1 MRRSEPLDDAAR
13 AGVRRSRATA
23 VPERTARSSSL
34 GARRIALL
42 ALFFLPGIT
51 ISSWVTRT
59 PSIRDGLGAS
69 TAEMGLVLFGLSIGS
84 MIGILGS
91 GPLVSRW
98 GARPV
103 IVAGTIGVTASMP
116 IVGLGAAA
124 SQSFVV
130 AAGLV
135 VFGLGM
141 GTGEVA
147 MNVEGA
153 ELERH
158 LDRPFLPAL
167 HGFFSLGTVIGAVL
181 GILATAA
188 DFSVLVHL
196 LAVGL
201 LGVIVLVPAMRHV
214 PAGTGQVARAGIA
227 QSTPAEAAA
236 QSASTSDP
244 VEVPRTSTP
253 VWRDPRL
260 IAIGVIVLGMALAE
274 GTANDWLP
282 LVMVDGH
289 GFGAA
294 LGSSVYAIFA
304 AAMTLGRFIGG
315 PIVAR
320 FGRPAVL
327 AGSAAFG
334 LTGIGLVSLVD
345 SQIVAAIAVLLWG
358 LGTSLGFPVALS
370 EAGDSGPNPA
380 ARVATVSTIG
390 YLAFLVGPPSLGLV
404 GEHWGLR
411 TALLIPMVMILPV
424 LVIAWLLRRGGRA
437 GKWGTPRT
445 ELSLGE

>member
-1 MRRSEPLDDAAR
+1 MRRSEPLDDAAH
-13 AGVRRSRATA
+13 AGAHRSR
-23 VPERTARSSSL
+23 RTAESRWSAASSPL
-34 GARRIALL
+34 GARRLALL

-59 PSIRDGLGAS
+59 PSIRDALGAS

-103 IVAGTIGVTASMP
+103 ILSGTIGIIASMP

-124 SQSFVV
+124 AQPFVV

-153 ELERH
+153 ELEKH
-158 LDRPFLPAL
+158 LDRPFLPLL
-167 HGFFSLGTVIGAVL
+167 HGFFSLGTVIGGML

-188 DFSVLVHL
+188 EFSVLVHL
-196 LAVGL
+196 LAVGIF
-201 LGVIVLVPAMRHV
+201 GAIVLIPAMRHV
-214 PAGTGQVARAGIA
+214 PAGTGRVPRERQTI
-227 QSTPAEAAA
+227 PAEAAV
-236 QSASTSDP
+236 QSP
-244 VEVPRTSTP
+244 STP
-253 VWRDPRL
+253 VWRDSRL

-289 GFGAA
+289 GFAAA
-294 LGSSVYAIFA
+294 LGSSIYAIFA

-327 AGSAAFG
+327 AISAAFG
-334 LTGIGLVSLVD
+334 LVGIGLVSLVD

-390 YLAFLVGPPSLGLV
+390 YLAFLVGPPSLGFV

-411 TALLIPMVMILPV
+411 MALLIPMAVIIPV
-424 LVIAWLLRRGGRA
+424 LIIAPLLRRAGRGGRDHRQ
-437 GKWGTPRT
+437 GGTQN
-445 ELSLGE
+445 

>member
-1 MRRSEPLDDAAR
+1 MRRSEPIEAA
-13 AGVRRSRATA
+13 AST
-23 VPERTARSSSL
+23 SL
-34 GARRIALL
+34 GTRRLALL

-59 PSIRDGLGAS
+59 PSIRDALGAS

-98 GARPV
+98 GARP
-103 IVAGTIGVTASMP
+103 IILSGTVGIIASMP
-116 IVGLGAAA
+116 IVGLGAAMA
-124 SQSFVV
+124 QPFVV

-153 ELERH
+153 ELEKH
-158 LDRPFLPAL
+158 LSRPFLPLL

-201 LGVIVLVPAMRHV
+201 LGVIVFVPAMRHV
-214 PAGTGQVARAGIA
+214 PAGTGRVPRSRETI
-227 QSTPAEAAA
+227 PAEAAP
-236 QSASTSDP
+236 QFTSESIESESSLSESPASDSTVADS
-244 VEVPRTSTP
+244 PRIP

-260 IAIGVIVLGMALAE
+260 LAIGVIVLGMALAE

-289 GFGAA
+289 GFEAA

-320 FGRPAVL
+320 FGRPSVL
-327 AGSAAFG
+327 AFSAAFG
-334 LTGIGLVSLVD
+334 LVGIGLVSLVD

-370 EAGDSGPNPA
+370 EAGDSGRNPA

-411 TALLIPMVMILPV
+411 TALLIPMAVIIPV
-424 LVIAWLLRRGGRA
+424 LIIAPLLRRGGR
-437 GKWGTPRT
+437 GRRSDRP
-445 ELSLGE
+445 GEPHTSPV

>member
-1 MRRSEPLDDAAR
+1 MRRSEDRED
-13 AGVRRSRATA
+13 TA
-23 VPERTARSSSL
+23 HL

-59 PSIRDGLGAS
+59 PSIRDALGAS

-98 GARPV
+98 GARP
-103 IVAGTIGVTASMP
+103 IILSGTIGIIASMP
-116 IVGLGAAA
+116 IVGLGAAVA
-124 SQSFVV
+124 QPFVV

-153 ELERH
+153 ELEKH
-158 LDRPFLPAL
+158 LTRPFLPAL

-188 DFSVLVHL
+188 DFSALIHL

-201 LGVIVLVPAMRHV
+201 LGVIVFIPAMRCV
-214 PAGTGQVARAGIA
+214 PAGTGQMPRSRQVI
-227 QSTPAEAAA
+227 PAEAAG
-236 QSASTSDP
+236 QSTPEPIVSGSP
-244 VEVPRTSTP
+244 SPTP

-289 GFGAA
+289 GFEAA

-327 AGSAAFG
+327 AVSAAFG
-334 LTGIGLVSLVD
+334 LVGIGLVSLVD
-345 SQIVAAIAVLLWG
+345 SQVVAAIAVLLWG

-411 TALLIPMVMILPV
+411 TALLIPMVMIIPV
-424 LVIAWLLRRGGRA
+424 LVIAPLLRRRGRGLMRSSYA
-437 GKWGTPRT
+437 RPV
-445 ELSLGE
+445 

>member
-1 MRRSEPLDDAAR
+1 MRGSGPRDDAALAAR
-13 AGVRRSRATA
+13 SGVRRSRPTA
-23 VPERTARSSSL
+23 GPWLMAASTSL

-59 PSIRDGLGAS
+59 PSIRDALGAS
-69 TAEMGLVLFGLSIGS
+69 TAEMGFVLFGLSVGS

-103 IVAGTIGVTASMP
+103 VLAGTIGIIASMP
-116 IVGLGAAA
+116 IVGLGAAVA
-124 SQSFVV
+124 EPFVV

-153 ELERH
+153 ELEKH
-158 LDRPFLPAL
+158 LDRPFLPLL

-201 LGVIVLVPAMRHV
+201 LGMIVFVPAMRHV
-214 PAGTGQVARAGIA
+214 PVGTGQVPRSRETI
-227 QSTPAEAAA
+227 PAEAVP
-236 QSASTSDP
+236 QSP
-244 VEVPRTSTP
+244 STP
-253 VWRDPRL
+253 VWRDPGL

-289 GFGAA
+289 GFAAA

-320 FGRPAVL
+320 FGRPTVL
-327 AGSAAFG
+327 AVSAAFG
-334 LTGIGLVSLVD
+334 LVGIGLVSLVD
-345 SQIVAAIAVLLWG
+345 SQFVAAIAVLLWG

-411 TALLIPMVMILPV
+411 AALLIPMAMIIPV
-424 LVIAWLLRRGGRA
+424 LIIAPLLRRQGR
-437 GKWGTPRT
+437 GRKRDPHTRPV
-445 ELSLGE
+445 

>member
-1 MRRSEPLDDAAR
+1 
-13 AGVRRSRATA
+13 
-23 VPERTARSSSL
+23 
-34 GARRIALL
+34 
-42 ALFFLPGIT
+42 
-51 ISSWVTRT
+51 VTRDALGDPRP
-59 PSIRDGLGAS
+59 PS
-69 TAEMGLVLFGLSIGS
+69 MGLVLFGLSIGS

-103 IVAGTIGVTASMP
+103 ILSGTVGIIASMP

-124 SQSFVV
+124 AQPFVV

-153 ELERH
+153 ELEKH
-158 LDRPFLPAL
+158 LDRPFLPLL
-167 HGFFSLGTVIGAVL
+167 HGFFSLGTVVGAVL
-181 GILATAA
+181 GIIATAA
-188 DFSVLVHL
+188 EFSVLVHL
-196 LAVGL
+196 LAVGIF
-201 LGVIVLVPAMRHV
+201 GAIVFVPAMRHV
-214 PAGTGQVARAGIA
+214 PAGTGRVPRGRQTI
-227 QSTPAEAAA
+227 PAEAAE
-236 QSASTSDP
+236 QSPSERTVAGSAGSESTVSDSP
-244 VEVPRTSTP
+244 VSDSTALDPSRTSTP
-253 VWRDPRL
+253 VWRDSRL

-289 GFGAA
+289 GFAAA
-294 LGSSVYAIFA
+294 LGSSIYAIFA

-327 AGSAAFG
+327 AISAAFG
-334 LTGIGLVSLVD
+334 LVGIGLVSLVD

-370 EAGDSGPNPA
+370 EAGDSGPHPA

-411 TALLIPMVMILPV
+411 MALLIPMVVIIPV
-424 LVIAWLLRRGGRA
+424 LIIAPLLRRAGRGGR
-437 GKWGTPRT
+437 GGRQ
-445 ELSLGE
+445 G

>member
-1 MRRSEPLDDAAR
+1 MRRSEDL
-13 AGVRRSRATA
+13 
-23 VPERTARSSSL
+23 SSASTSL
-34 GARRIALL
+34 GARRLALL

-59 PSIRDGLGAS
+59 PSIRDALGAS
-69 TAEMGLVLFGLSIGS
+69 TAEMGFVLFGLSIGS

-103 IVAGTIGVTASMP
+103 ILSGTIGIIASMP
-116 IVGLGAAA
+116 IVGLGAAVA
-124 SQSFVV
+124 QPFVV

-153 ELERH
+153 ELEKH
-158 LDRPFLPAL
+158 LDRPFLPLL

-196 LAVGL
+196 LAVGVVGAL
-201 LGVIVLVPAMRHV
+201 VLVPAMRHV
-214 PAGTGQVARAGIA
+214 PAGTGQMPRSRQII
-227 QSTPAEAAA
+227 PAEAAV
-236 QSASTSDP
+236 QSTS
-244 VEVPRTSTP
+244 ESFVPESRTPTP
-253 VWRDPRL
+253 VWWDPRL

-289 GFGAA
+289 GFEAA

-320 FGRPAVL
+320 FGRPSVL
-327 AGSAAFG
+327 AVSAAFG
-334 LTGIGLVSLVD
+334 LVGIGLVSLVD
-345 SQIVAAIAVLLWG
+345 SQVVAAIAVLLWG

-411 TALLIPMVMILPV
+411 TALLIPMAMVIPV
-424 LVIAWLLRRGGRA
+424 LVIAPLLRRRGR
-437 GKWGTPRT
+437 GRKRNSHTRPV
-445 ELSLGE
+445 

>member
-1 MRRSEPLDDAAR
+1 MRSSESRDDAAP
-13 AGVRRSRATA
+13 A
-23 VPERTARSSSL
+23 ARL
-34 GARRIALL
+34 GARRLALL

-59 PSIRDGLGAS
+59 PSIRDALGAS

-103 IVAGTIGVTASMP
+103 ILSGTIGIIASMP

-124 SQSFVV
+124 AQPFVV

-147 MNVEGA
+147 VNVEGA
-153 ELERH
+153 ELEKH
-158 LDRPFLPAL
+158 LDRPFLPLL

-188 DFSVLVHL
+188 EFSVLVHL
-196 LAVGL
+196 LAVGIF
-201 LGVIVLVPAMRHV
+201 GAIVFVPAMRHV
-214 PAGTGQVARAGIA
+214 PAGTGQMPRSRQVI
-227 QSTPAEAAA
+227 PAEGAGQFTAM
-236 QSASTSDP
+236 SSSSESTLSGSTVVDSS
-244 VEVPRTSTP
+244 RTPTP
-253 VWRDPRL
+253 VWRDSRL

-289 GFGAA
+289 GFAAA
-294 LGSSVYAIFA
+294 LGSSIYAIFA

-327 AGSAAFG
+327 AISAAFG
-334 LTGIGLVSLVD
+334 LVGIGLVSLVD

-370 EAGDSGPNPA
+370 EAGDSGPHPA

-411 TALLIPMVMILPV
+411 MALLIPMVVIIPV
-424 LVIAWLLRRGGRA
+424 LIIAPLLRRAGRGGR
-437 GKWGTPRT
+437 GRRQG
-445 ELSLGE
+445 